1 MSRIKTDHRC
11 AALFDLDGVLI
22 DSETVYT
29 RFWSEMGRKFRPD
42 VPTLATDI
50 KGTTLTHILDTYFKP
65 DTHAYIKEQSDV
77 LERTMPFDVKPGVWD
92 LLASLAERNVAAV
105 MVTSSNEHKMTR
117 LWVQQP
123 ELRGFFKGI
132 VTADMIHH
140 SKPDPEGYLL
150 GAAIADVPARNCV
163 VFEDSE
169 QGVMAGQRAGAY
181 VVGVAGTLPAAVIAP
196 YSDRIVSTL
205 QNFNVDE
212 LIDILTSRTD
222 GPTSSMD
229 SSTSSMDSP
238 TSSMDS
244 PTSRTEP

>member
-1 MSRIKTDHRC
+1 MTRIKTDHRC

-50 KGTTLTHILDTYFKP
+50 KGTTLTHILGTYFKP
-65 DTHAYIKEQSDV
+65 DTHAYIKERLDE
-77 LERTMPFDVKPGVWD
+77 LERTMPFDLKPGVMD
-92 LLASLAERNVAAV
+92 LLASLTERNVPAV
-105 MVTSSNEHKMTR
+105 MVTSSNEQKMTS
-117 LWVQQP
+117 LWTRQP

-132 VTADMIHH
+132 VTADMIRH
-140 SKPDPEGYLL
+140 SKPDPEGYLT
-150 GAAIADVPARNCV
+150 GAAIAGVPARNCV

-169 QGVMAGQRAGAY
+169 QGVMAGHRAGAY

-196 YSDRIVSTL
+196 YSDRVVSTL
-205 QNFNVDE
+205 ENFNVPE
-212 LIDILTSRTD
+212 LIDILTSRID
-222 GPTSSMD
+222 IPA
-229 SSTSSMDSP
+229 SSMDSP
-238 TSSMDS
+238 TSNMDS

>member
-1 MSRIKTDHRC
+1 MTRIKTDNRC

-42 VPTLATDI
+42 VPTLAIDI
-50 KGTTLTHILDTYFKP
+50 KGTTLTHILGTYFKP
-65 DTHAYIKEQSDV
+65 DTHAYIKERLDE
-77 LERTMPFDVKPGVWD
+77 LERTMPFDLKPGVRD
-92 LLASLAERNVAAV
+92 LLASLNERNVPAV
-105 MVTSSNEHKMTR
+105 MVTSSNEQKMTS
-117 LWVQQP
+117 LWTRQP

-140 SKPDPEGYLL
+140 SKPDPEGYLS
-150 GAAIADVPARNCV
+150 GAAIAGVPPRNCV

-196 YSDRIVSTL
+196 YSDRVVDTL
-205 QNFNVDE
+205 QNFDVDA
-212 LIDILTSRTD
+212 LIDTLTSR
-222 GPTSSMD
+222 
-229 SSTSSMDSP
+229 MDSP
-238 TSSMDS
+238 LITH
-244 PTSRTEP
+244 

>member
-1 MSRIKTDHRC
+1 MTDHRC

-50 KGTTLTHILDTYFKP
+50 KGTTLTHILGTYFKP
-65 DTHAYIKEQSDV
+65 DTHAYIKERLDE
-77 LERTMPFDVKPGVWD
+77 LERTMQFDLKPGVLD
-92 LLASLAERNVAAV
+92 LLASLNERNVPAV
-105 MVTSSNEHKMTR
+105 MVTSSNEQKMTS
-117 LWVQQP
+117 LWTRQP

-132 VTADMIHH
+132 VTADMIRH
-140 SKPDPEGYLL
+140 SKPDPEGYLT
-150 GAAIADVPARNCV
+150 GATIAGVPARNCV

-196 YSDRIVSTL
+196 YSDRVVSTL

-222 GPTSSMD
+222 IPASRTDILTSR
-229 SSTSSMDSP
+229 T
-238 TSSMDS
+238 DS

>member
-1 MSRIKTDHRC
+1 MTDSGC

-22 DSETVYT
+22 DSETIYS

-50 KGTTLTHILDTYFKP
+50 KGTTLTHILGTYFP
-65 DTHAYIKEQSDV
+65 QEIHADITKQLDE
-77 LERTMPFDVKPGVWD
+77 LERNMPFDIKPGVWD
-92 LLASLAERNVAAV
+92 LLASLTERNVPAV
-105 MVTSSNEHKMTR
+105 MVTSSNEHKMSR
-117 LWVQQP
+117 LWDQQP

-181 VVGVAGTLPAAVIAP
+181 VVGVAGTLPAAVISP
-196 YSDRIVSTL
+196 YSNRIVSTL
-205 QNFNVDE
+205 ENFNMDE
-212 LIDILTSRTD
+212 LIDILTSRAN
-222 GPTSSMD
+222 P
-229 SSTSSMDSP
+229 
-238 TSSMDS
+238 
-244 PTSRTEP
+244 